1 MQNEHFVSTWPI
13 NARLANA
20 QPTKIKKDF
29 LSIINPEFKFNNKLT
44 LK

>member
-1 MQNEHFVSTWPI
+1 MQNEHFVPHG
-13 NARLANA
+13 LLMPDFANA